1 MNLTVL
7 VNLNGKQIH
16 SSTVPLAASG
26 DATTQAGGVDWLKAL
41 DFDLSPREVQ
51 VLQLIATGL
60 QYKQVA
66 IRLGITER
74 TVRTHVMSIFRRTG
88 ISNNTMLVS
97 WAWLAGLI
105 TEADVIREWR
115 AIAPH
120 LVELA

>member
-1 MNLTVL
+1 MNLTVS

-16 SSTVPLAASG
+16 ATTVPLAASADG
-26 DATTQAGGVDWLKAL
+26 TTSVAPVDWLKAL

-51 VLQLIATGL
+51 VLQLIATGM
-60 QYKQVA
+60 QYKHVG

-97 WAWLAGLI
+97 YAWLAGLI

-115 AIAPH
+115 SIAPH